1 MRRGTDLKGWHAIDA
16 RPDCWEPEEVSEWF
30 LPETERPWTSGNL
43 VVPRVHGVGYFAR
56 LLEVIGAAGA
66 GDRIFFTDWRGDADE
81 RMADDGPTVADLLSS
96 AAGRGVEIRA
106 LMWRSHPGRLNGEE
120 NSHLGR
126 VINEC
131 GGEAL
136 LDERV
141 RRGGSHHQKLLV
153 VRRKGRPEEDVAFV
167 GGIDLCH
174 GRRDD
179 AAHAGDPQAPP
190 MDDRYGESPP
200 WHDAM
205 AEIRGPA
212 VAHVLDTFAE
222 RWDDETPLDHRNPYR
237 ALAQRVVGMPRHPEA
252 LPERWDPPPEA
263 GRHQVQLLRTYA
275 AKRPVYPFAPDGER
289 SIARAYSHAFRRARR
304 LVYVEDQYFWSD
316 VVATTLAEALER
328 EPGLTV
334 IAVVPRYPEEDGRVS
349 GPPMMY
355 GQRLAWDR
363 LRAAGG
369 ERFVMFDLENH
380 AGTPIYVH
388 AKVCVVDDEWMTIG
402 SDNLNLRSWTH
413 DSELTCAVV
422 DPDGELPRSVR
433 SSLWAEHLGLPADDA
448 RLADLHSALGLWHER
463 VGAPGS
469 RVRPHVPPPVSRR
482 TARWAGVAYRRLYD
496 PDGRPR
502 WLRGTSEF

>member
-1 MRRGTDLKGWHAIDA
+1 MTD
-16 RPDCWEPEEVSEWF
+16 WF
-30 LPETERPWTSGNL
+30 LPDAERPWTAGNL
-43 VVPRVHGVGYFAR
+43 VTPHVHGTSYFAR
-56 LLEVIGAAGA
+56 LLEVIGSTASE
-66 GDRIFFTDWRGDADE
+66 DRIYLTDWRGDADE
-81 RMADDGPTVADLLSS
+81 LMTEEGPTVAELLSS
-96 AAGRGVEIRA
+96 AGRRGVEVRA
-106 LMWRSHPGRLNGEE
+106 LLWRSHPGRLNSEE
-120 NSHLGR
+120 NQHLGA
-126 VINEC
+126 VINES

-179 AAHAGDPQAPP
+179 AEHAGDPQAPP
-190 MDDRYGESPP
+190 LDERYGPTPP

-222 RWDDETPLDHRNPYR
+222 RWDDATPLDHRNPYR
-237 ALAQRVVGMPRHPEA
+237 AIAHRLARMPRHPEQ

-263 GRHQVQLLRTYA
+263 GPHLVQILRTYP
-275 AKRPVYPFAPDGER
+275 AKRPAYPFAPAGER
-289 SIARAYSHAFRRARR
+289 SIAKAYSRAFARARR
-304 LVYVEDQYFWSD
+304 LIYIEDQYFWSD
-316 VVATTLAEALER
+316 TVATTLADALRR
-328 EPGLTV
+328 EPELQV
-334 IAVVPRYPEEDGRVS
+334 IAVVPRYPEEDNRIG

-355 GQRLAWDR
+355 GQRLAWD
-363 LRAAGG
+363 LLHEAGG
-369 ERFVMFDLENH
+369 DRFAMFDLENA

-388 AKVCVVDDEWMTIG
+388 AKVCVVDDHWMTIG

-422 DPDGELPRSVR
+422 DPDGELPRSLR
-433 SSLWAEHLGLPADDA
+433 TSLWAEHLGLAPDDP
-448 RLADLHSALGLWHER
+448 RLSDLSGALALWTER
-463 VGAPGS
+463 VGASGS
-469 RVRPHVPPPVSRR
+469 RISRHVPTALSAR
-482 TARWAGVAYRRLYD
+482 TRLWARAAYRTFYD

-502 WLRGTSEF
+502 KLRGTTDF